1 MQKNNMLES
10 IAINSVKEVAKYGV
24 TKDELLELV
33 TIQVNKYFFNEEFID
48 KAMDELKY
56 LIKDIK

>member
-1 MQKNNMLES
+1 MQKKKINMLES
-10 IAINSVKEVAKYGV
+10 IAINSVKEAAKYGV

-33 TIQVNKYFFNEEFID
+33 SIQVNKYLFNEEFID

-56 LIKDIK
+56 LIED

>member
-1 MQKNNMLES
+1 MQKINMLES

-33 TIQVNKYFFNEEFID
+33 TIQVNKYLFNEEFID

-56 LIKDIK
+56 LIED